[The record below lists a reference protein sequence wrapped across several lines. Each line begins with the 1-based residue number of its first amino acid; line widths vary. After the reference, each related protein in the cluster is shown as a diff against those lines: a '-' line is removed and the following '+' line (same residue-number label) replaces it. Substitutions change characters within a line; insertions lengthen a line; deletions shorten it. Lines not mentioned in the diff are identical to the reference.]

1 MCGLATLP
9 SVSLARQTHHLT
21 TSPSHFMPSIFSRI
35 VSGELPAYKVAEDD
49 HHLAF
54 LDITP
59 LVEGHTLVI
68 PKKEVDYI
76 FDLPPAE
83 LAALHQ
89 FAQRVAKG
97 VQAAVPCRRIG
108 VAVIGLE
115 VPHAH
120 IHLIPMNKVSDMNFA
135 NHKIKV
141 AEERMKELAAAIRA
155 QVPGGTSEAHVAA
168 LDTKGGRE
176 TEEANKPASN
186 SSAATAAPDAEL
198 GQLQQLTQGLYFIS
212 ESEAP
217 LEPVQFAAPSGALT
231 NVALAKLAGQ
241 PADTKVE
248 KVELT
253 HFLRNHTADNGV
265 LNDPALANR
274 FKALQMYLKQEL
286 QDVQVYRFGSGPQVL
301 VLALGTTEEGKLTG
315 FKTVLTET

>member
-1 MCGLATLP
+1 
-9 SVSLARQTHHLT
+9 
-21 TSPSHFMPSIFSRI
+21 MPSIFSRI
-35 VSGELPAYKVAEDD
+35 VAGELPAYKVAEDE

-59 LVEGHTLVI
+59 LIEGHALVI

-97 VQAAVPCRRIG
+97 VQAAVPCKRIG

-120 IHLIPMNKVSDMNFA
+120 IHLIPMHHVSDMNFA
-135 NHKIKV
+135 NPKIKV
-141 AEERMKELAAAIRA
+141 APERMQELAAAIAAR
-155 QVPGGTSEAHVAA
+155 VPAAEASAPA
-168 LDTKGGRE
+168 SPLNTKGGRE
-176 TEEANKPASN
+176 TTEAPASAPSAKQEKPAAETSD
-186 SSAATAAPDAEL
+186 ATLD
-198 GQLQQLTQGLYFIS
+198 QLRQLTQGLHFVS

-217 LEPVQFAAPSGALT
+217 LEAVSYAAPAGQLTDAALR
-231 NVALAKLAGQ
+231 KLAGQ

-248 KVELT
+248 KLELT
-253 HFLRNHTADNGV
+253 YFLRNHTADDGV
-265 LNDPALANR
+265 LGDLALANR

-286 QDVQVYRFGSGPQVL
+286 NNVQVYRFGQSPQVP
-301 VLALGTTEEGKLTG
+301 VLALGEAEGGQLAG